1 MKTFDS
7 FVEEITKILSSKID
21 SICDGVRSDSV
32 AVKEF
37 DVLLN
42 AYDTFFEEE
51 HNGSGYIYSLRNN
64 NDVMF
69 LMTRYN
75 LSFYDIKNISVCGE
89 FPFIIL
95 GDEET
100 DEWKSIDYKKVLD
113 HISANLYDLVE
124 NVFHYPNTYKEFYDQ
139 FIYDIITK

>member
-1 MKTFDS
+1 MKAFDS

-21 SICDGVRSDSV
+21 SICNGVRSDSV

-37 DVLLN
+37 DVLLK
-42 AYDTFFEEE
+42 AYDTFLEEE

-64 NDVMF
+64 NDVKF

-89 FPFIIL
+89 FPFIFL
-95 GDEET
+95 SDEET

-124 NVFHYPNTYKEFYDQ
+124 NVFQYPNTYKEFYDK